1 MIKEEIKII
10 SCGSYATGEEI
21 NIKKYSLISSTKG
34 RHIYIQGGIHGGE
47 VTLDII
53 KELFDFLKENL
64 ISGQVDF
71 VPYANPLSW
80 NQKAYTYTVGK
91 FSLQDGKD
99 FNRCYGK
106 DGNINNKIANNL
118 LKECLGCDLTLDL
131 HTSQNG
137 IPHTNFAS
145 LDLKEYIKLLNL
157 DFNYFCGMPKEY
169 QNAFDTQCLLKN
181 TPSITIECGRHDD
194 LDENNKNQVIYGIKN
209 ILANLKMIDLKNANQ
224 QKKSLTYFEKT
235 EKITTENA
243 GIVEFLQTPGSK
255 IKKGQELYKIIP
267 ADLTKTPV
275 IIRAKNNGFLF
286 RNTKTHICNSYD
298 ELGQVVYDKDFKNL

>member
-99 FNRCYGK
+99 FNRCYG
-106 DGNINNKIANNL
+106 
-118 LKECLGCDLTLDL
+118 
-131 HTSQNG
+131 
-137 IPHTNFAS
+137 
-145 LDLKEYIKLLNL
+145 
-157 DFNYFCGMPKEY
+157 
-169 QNAFDTQCLLKN
+169 
-181 TPSITIECGRHDD
+181 
-194 LDENNKNQVIYGIKN
+194 
-209 ILANLKMIDLKNANQ
+209 
-224 QKKSLTYFEKT
+224 
-235 EKITTENA
+235 
-243 GIVEFLQTPGSK
+243 
-255 IKKGQELYKIIP
+255 
-267 ADLTKTPV
+267 
-275 IIRAKNNGFLF
+275 
-286 RNTKTHICNSYD
+286 
-298 ELGQVVYDKDFKNL
+298 